1 MNYAQI
7 RQYDLANGVGIR
19 TTLFVSGCKFN
30 CPNCFNPEY
39 QRFDYGKVWN
49 REVEDYFINLA
60 NEEYVDGVSILGGE
74 PLMQDDDLF
83 NLLVRI
89 KTEVDKPVWLWTGY
103 TFNEIPEDKIK
114 LLPYIAVIID
124 GRFIREKHHHSLRFR
139 GSSNQRVIDVQKTLR
154 SGNIELL
161 KF

>member
-49 REVEDYFINLA
+49 REVEDYFISLA

-124 GRFIREKHHHSLRFR
+124 GRFIQEKHHHSLRFR

-154 SGNIELL
+154 TGNIELL

>member
-49 REVEDYFINLA
+49 REVEDYFISLA

-124 GRFIREKHHHSLRFR
+124 GRFIQEKHHHSLRFR

>member
-19 TTLFVSGCKFN
+19 ATLFVSGCKFN
-30 CPNCFNPEY
+30 CPNCFNPEC

-49 REVEDYFINLA
+49 REVEDYFISLA

-124 GRFIREKHHHSLRFR
+124 GRFIQEKHHHSLRFR